1 MEDTKQLEQRMQE
14 LMTLWDASKQLNS
27 HLELEKVFDNILWQM
42 VQVIGAEAGTLW
54 VADTNGATLRA
65 VSAHGPAASEIL
77 DVELPKGQGIVWKV
91 LETGQAERI
100 EDAAAHPDWNQ
111 RVDQQLGF
119 VTRSLL
125 TVPLIVKDQQLGS
138 LQLLNKQNGEF
149 FTEQD
154 MRLAQALAQQS
165 ALALH
170 NSQMYDELNR
180 MLISMIRTLAS
191 LLDARDPY
199 TAGHSERVA
208 DYSLWIAQK
217 IGLEQSECEELYK
230 AALLH
235 DIGKIGIRDD
245 LLQKPGRLSQE
256 EFEAIQKHTTIGAG
270 ILANMEPRHAMERAV
285 ETAKSHHERL
295 NGSGYPEGL
304 TGKAIP
310 LFARIVGVA
319 DAFDAM
325 TTARPYSRGL
335 TPREGAAE
343 LMRCRGSLFED
354 SMVDAMMSIL
364 EECDYDT
371 STYKTE
377 RRYRI

>member
-1 MEDTKQLEQRMQE
+1 
-14 LMTLWDASKQLNS
+14 
-27 HLELEKVFDNILWQM
+27 
-42 VQVIGAEAGTLW
+42 
-54 VADTNGATLRA
+54 
-65 VSAHGPAASEIL
+65 
-77 DVELPKGQGIVWKV
+77 
-91 LETGQAERI
+91 
-100 EDAAAHPDWNQ
+100 
-111 RVDQQLGF
+111 
-119 VTRSLL
+119 
-125 TVPLIVKDQQLGS
+125 
-138 LQLLNKQNGEF
+138 
-149 FTEQD
+149 
-154 MRLAQALAQQS
+154 
-165 ALALH
+165 
-170 NSQMYDELNR
+170 
-180 MLISMIRTLAS
+180 
-191 LLDARDPY
+191 
-199 TAGHSERVA
+199 
-208 DYSLWIAQK
+208 
-217 IGLEQSECEELYK
+217 
-230 AALLH
+230 
-235 DIGKIGIRDD
+235 
-245 LLQKPGRLSQE
+245 RLSQE

-304 TGKAIP
+304 TGEAIP

-377 RRYRI
+377 RRYR